1 MRDGRRRVHEALETT
16 ERASSEQRGRQKAS
30 RLSVDLGLD
39 SAGRFRSKA
48 IQGSIRHSAIRPHH
62 TVTPYGAGA
71 AASEMSV
78 GKAGCVTVV
87 KAAAAGIEMETP
99 LPLPSSESESTHPSR
114 RELEWRGRW
123 TEEVCERSVRSLLT
137 AGSHSPPP
145 PPRGT

>member
-1 MRDGRRRVHEALETT
+1 MPDGRRRVHEALETT
-16 ERASSEQRGRQKAS
+16 ERASSTSSEQRGRQKAS

-39 SAGRFRSKA
+39 SAGRFRSEA
-48 IQGSIRHSAIRPHH
+48 IQGSIRHPAAP
-62 TVTPYGAGA
+62 PYGAGA
-71 AASEMSV
+71 AASEKSV

-137 AGSHSPPP
+137 AGSPSPP